1 MEKADIRIEAYS
13 CYDTGNLRGQDHVAI
28 TQQRIHG
35 ISGWSPDA
43 LAEPMR
49 PVALNECAKRAEI
62 PGAARSFASQKRT
75 QPVHSGIYYPIVF
88 WSVAWC
94 FGINFVYIHHS
105 LNIIPLCLLGS
116 TDAAL
121 YAFYL
126 LVHSL
131 VWILPGVAHEN
142 GAHIAQLAN
151 DEIASNAV
159 PAGSVGIS
167 AVLCKTQDTILRED
181 RVEAPQVVAMSGQ
194 GGHRNS
200 SLLQPGECRGSNG
213 NFSQNPYL

>member
-94 FGINFVYIHHS
+94 SGIIFVYIHHS
-105 LNIIPLCLLGS
+105 LNIIPLCFLDFTS
-116 TDAAL
+116 PAL
-121 YAFYL
+121 YPFY
-126 LVHSL
+126 S
-131 VWILPGVAHEN
+131 IFN
-142 GAHIAQLAN
+142 
-151 DEIASNAV
+151 
-159 PAGSVGIS
+159 
-167 AVLCKTQDTILRED
+167 
-181 RVEAPQVVAMSGQ
+181 
-194 GGHRNS
+194 
-200 SLLQPGECRGSNG
+200 SLLCNFPPNPSSN
-213 NFSQNPYL
+213 ST